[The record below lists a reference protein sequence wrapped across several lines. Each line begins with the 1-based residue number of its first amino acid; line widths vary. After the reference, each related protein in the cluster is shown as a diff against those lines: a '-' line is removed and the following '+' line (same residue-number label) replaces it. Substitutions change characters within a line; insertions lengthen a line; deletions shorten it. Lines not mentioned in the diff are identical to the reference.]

1 MRGEELQR
9 LSVQQLQ
16 ELEKTLESGLGSVLK
31 TKVSDD
37 TRGSIRLYS
46 NGNCNLLISSLSKI
60 VEPKNPRRDQRSG
73 KKGKLNSLVK
83 QFELIFISKI
93 RCFSCL
99 GPRLASLQLN
109 ELYSKLQSNIN
120 ILLKDA
126 AEIFYI
132 IFSQIY
138 NSVSS
143 LLTASL
149 VLLNRECN

>member
-83 QFELIFISKI
+83 QLIFISKI

>member
-83 QFELIFISKI
+83 QLIFISKI

-109 ELYSKLQSNIN
+109 ELYGKLQSNIN

-126 AEIFYI
+126 AEIFYS
-132 IFSQIY
+132 IFSQIILFPD
-138 NSVSS
+138 SFTCVIK
-143 LLTASL
+143 
-149 VLLNRECN
+149 